1 MQNRPHRTI
10 ETFGVERMGMTDDGL
25 IDALAAIV
33 GAANV
38 LTSDEAKAPHLGDWR
53 GRYRGAARC
62 VVRPGST
69 AEVAAVVRA
78 CAAAAAPIVP
88 QGGNTSHCGA
98 SIPDLTGRAVLLSL
112 SRMRAIRAVDA
123 ENNTLTVEA
132 GCVLQNVQ
140 DAAKAVDR
148 LFPLSLAAEGSCQ
161 IGGNLATNAGGV
173 QVLRYGNA
181 RELVLGLEVV
191 LPDGR
196 VWDGLRGLRKDNT
209 GYDMKQLFIGSEGT
223 LGIIT
228 AAVLKLFPLPRAKA
242 TAWLAI
248 DSAHTATRLLDQLQ
262 AAFGPSL
269 TACELVSDV
278 SLGLVL
284 KNIRGARA
292 PLGDS
297 PWHLLIELSGPGN
310 DAELSAA
317 LAEFLENVLERGDV
331 ADAVVAQSGDQ
342 AEQLWTLR
350 ESISEAQKIEGFSIK
365 HDISVPVSRIGE
377 FLDRAGAALHAAYPG
392 IRIVAFGHVG
402 DGNLHYNQSKPEAG
416 ENAAFIAAQSQVN
429 RIVHDIVHELGGS
442 ISAEHG
448 IGQLK
453 RGELQRYKSAVE
465 LDMMRAVKQA
475 LDPQGIM
482 NPGKVL

>member
-1 MQNRPHRTI
+1 MADDSLI
-10 ETFGVERMGMTDDGL
+10 ERLT
-25 IDALAAIV
+25 AII
-33 GAANV
+33 GEANV
-38 LTSDEAKAPHLGDWR
+38 LTAEGDMAPHLGDWR

-62 VVRPGST
+62 VVRPGTT
-69 AEVAAVVRA
+69 AEVAAVVCA
-78 CAAAAAPIVP
+78 CAAAGTPIVP

-98 SIPDLTGRAVLLSL
+98 SIPDLTGRAVVLNL
-112 SRMRAIRAVDA
+112 SRMRAIRAIDA
-123 ENNTLTVEA
+123 DNNTMTVEA
-132 GCVLQNVQ
+132 GCVLQNIQ
-140 DAAKAVDR
+140 EAARAVDR

-248 DSAHTATRLLDQLQ
+248 DSAPTATRLLGQLQ
-262 AAFGPSL
+262 AAFGTSL

-297 PWHLLIELSGPGN
+297 SWHLLVELSGPG
-310 DAELSAA
+310 DDTELRVGLEA
-317 LAEFLENVLERGDV
+317 FLERALENGEIV
-331 ADAVVAQSGDQ
+331 DAVVAQSGEQ
-342 AEQLWTLR
+342 AEQLWVLR

-377 FLDRAGAALHAAYPG
+377 FLDRAGAALQAAYPG

-429 RIVHDIVHELGGS
+429 RIVHDIVHELDGS

-453 RGELQRYKSAVE
+453 REELQRYKSAVE